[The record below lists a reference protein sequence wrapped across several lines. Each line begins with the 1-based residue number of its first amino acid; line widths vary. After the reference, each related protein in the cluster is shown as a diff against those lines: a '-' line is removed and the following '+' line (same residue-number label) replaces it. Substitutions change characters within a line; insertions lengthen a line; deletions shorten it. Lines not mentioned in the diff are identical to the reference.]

1 MEACA
6 YHLQVHQGQKH
17 LGKLKAV
24 YYITYGV
31 LALFSLLPLRVHYV
45 ISDAIYILVYRLV
58 RYRVK
63 LVRKNLADSFPEK
76 SGTELRQIERQFYH
90 WFCDYLVETVKL
102 LTISEK
108 ELKRRMVFQGT
119 EIVDEIV
126 ASGRSCA
133 VYLGHY
139 CNWEWITSLPLWVS
153 PKAQCGQIYHA
164 LENSEFDRLFLRL
177 RQRMGAVCIPM
188 AETLRRLAY
197 YRQQKQPV
205 VIGYISDQ
213 VPFWNNIHHWLT
225 FLHHDTP
232 VLTGTERLA
241 RSADHAVLYIDV
253 TRPRRG
259 YYVAEFKLIEPHP
272 RLTRD
277 YELTDAYF
285 RMLEASIQRA
295 PQYWLWTH
303 NRWKR
308 SHEEFNIRYDEQT
321 GRVSL
326 EPLDVIK
333 KRKGML

>member
-1 MEACA
+1 M
-6 YHLQVHQGQKH
+6 
-17 LGKLKAV
+17 KLL
-24 YYITYGV
+24 YYLTYAT
-31 LALFSLLPLRVHYV
+31 LWLLSLLPLRALYV
-45 ISDAIYILVYRLV
+45 LSDLIYLLVYHVAGYRKRLV
-58 RYRVK
+58 RRH
-63 LVRKNLADSFPEK
+63 LADSFPEK
-76 SGTELRQIERQFYH
+76 SEAERRRIERAFYR

-102 LTISEK
+102 LTISHSQIR
-108 ELKRRMVFQGT
+108 RRMVFKGT
-119 EIVDEIV
+119 EIIDEIV
-126 ASGRSCA
+126 ESGQSCA
-133 VYLGHY
+133 IYLGHY
-139 CNWEWITSLPLWVS
+139 CNWEWITSMPLWVS

-164 LENSEFDRLFLRL
+164 LENADFDRIFLTL

-188 AETLRRLAY
+188 AETLRRLAA
-197 YRQQKQPV
+197 YRQQKQPM

-241 RSADHAVLYIDV
+241 RTAGHAVLYIDI

-259 YYVAEFKLIEPHP
+259 YYEAEIKLIARDP
-272 RLTRD
+272 RQTKD

-285 RMLEASIQRA
+285 RMLEASIRRA

-326 EPLDVIK
+326 EPLEEIK
-333 KRKGML
+333 RRKGIV

>member
-1 MEACA
+1 M
-6 YHLQVHQGQKH
+6 
-17 LGKLKAV
+17 KLL
-24 YYITYGV
+24 YYLTYAT
-31 LALFSLLPLRVHYV
+31 LWLLSLLPLRALYV
-45 ISDAIYILVYRLV
+45 LSDLIYLLVYHVAGYRKRLV
-58 RYRVK
+58 RRH
-63 LVRKNLADSFPEK
+63 LADSFPEK
-76 SGTELRQIERQFYH
+76 SEAERRRIERAFYR

-102 LTISEK
+102 LTISHSQIR
-108 ELKRRMVFQGT
+108 RRMVFKGT
-119 EIVDEIV
+119 EIIDEIV
-126 ASGRSCA
+126 ESGQSCA
-133 VYLGHY
+133 IYLGHY
-139 CNWEWITSLPLWVS
+139 CNWEWITSMPLWVS

-164 LENSEFDRLFLRL
+164 LENADFDRIFLTL

-188 AETLRRLAY
+188 AETLRRLAA
-197 YRQQKQPV
+197 YRQQKQPM

-241 RSADHAVLYIDV
+241 RTAGHAVLYIDI

-259 YYVAEFKLIEPHP
+259 YYEAEIKLIARDP
-272 RLTRD
+272 RQTKD

-285 RMLEASIQRA
+285 RMLETSIRRA

-326 EPLDVIK
+326 EPLEEIK
-333 KRKGML
+333 RRKGIV

>member
-1 MEACA
+1 M
-6 YHLQVHQGQKH
+6 
-17 LGKLKAV
+17 KLL
-24 YYITYGV
+24 YYLTYAT
-31 LALFSLLPLRVHYV
+31 LWLLSLLPLRALYV
-45 ISDAIYILVYRLV
+45 LSDLIYLLVYHVAGYRKRLV
-58 RYRVK
+58 RRH
-63 LVRKNLADSFPEK
+63 LADSFPEK
-76 SGTELRQIERQFYH
+76 SEAERRQIERAFYR

-102 LTISEK
+102 LTISHSQIR
-108 ELKRRMVFQGT
+108 RRMVFKGT
-119 EIVDEIV
+119 EIIDEIV
-126 ASGRSCA
+126 ESGQSCA
-133 VYLGHY
+133 LYLGHY
-139 CNWEWITSLPLWVS
+139 CNWEWITSMPLWVS

-164 LENSEFDRLFLRL
+164 LENADFDRIFLTL

-188 AETLRRLAY
+188 AETLRRLAA

-241 RSADHAVLYIDV
+241 RTAGHAVLYVDI

-259 YYVAEFKLIEPHP
+259 YYEAEIKLIARDP
-272 RLTRD
+272 RQTKD

-285 RMLEASIQRA
+285 RMLEASIRRA

-326 EPLDVIK
+326 EPLEEIK
-333 KRKGML
+333 RRKGIV